1 MIMEVVVVVVVVV
14 VLMEVDAGTDT
25 LQSATKNA
33 KWQQLPE

>member
-1 MIMEVVVVVVVVV
+1 VVVVVVAVV